1 VRDGVALVTGGGQG
15 IGTAIAGRLA
25 TVGPAV
31 AVVDLN
37 EQAAEEAAA
46 AIREKAGRAVAV
58 PADVTD
64 RAHVQAAVNR
74 AVAEFGGLHILVNNA
89 GVTRDNLLFK
99 MTAADWATVM
109 AVHLQGAFLMT
120 QLTQIHMVKAR
131 YGRIISLSSASALGN
146 RGQANY
152 SAAKAGIQGSPGT
165 LEIKLGPFGITANS
179 IAPGFIETAMTEVR
193 SGKPVTSHDND
204 PGNRPGQR
212 GPGSTPISALSLTGR
227 ADG

>member
-15 IGTAIAGRLA
+15 IGTAIAGRLS
-25 TVGPAV
+25 TDGPAV

-120 QLTQIHMVKAR
+120 QLTQVHMVKAR

-146 RGQANY
+146 RGLANY
-152 SAAKAGIQGSPGT
+152 PAAKAGIQGFTRT
-165 LEIKLGPFGITANS
+165 LEIKLGPLGITANS

-193 SGKPVTSHDND
+193 SGS
-204 PGNRPGQR
+204 Q
-212 GPGSTPISALSLTGR
+212 
-227 ADG
+227 